1 MQPVFDHA
9 MISLCLPHTVAGMGF
24 AGACRPLQQ
33 TACNNSRCRVNLR
46 KFREPEICAEWNRL
60 LQLSL
65 AKVPGLS
72 SSPSTSMSL
81 AKASTTG
88 SDDATDDKDSV
99 QSAAM
104 DPFQALKYAEMTA
117 DRIAQ
122 LLAPRRIRPPGE
134 VGKSFGFGGHRA
146 ILREMNLLRSAREFI
161 KQVLMRVPEIV
172 QSPHRFLRWQL
183 AVTRLNSKLMKSKY
197 CCSAASWPGCLVSRG
212 KCQMCIVCV
221 A

>member
-1 MQPVFDHA
+1 MQPVFDHT

-33 TACNNSRCRVNLR
+33 TVCNKPRCCVNFL
-46 KFREPEICAEWNRL
+46 KFREPEICAEWNPL

-65 AKVPGLS
+65 GKVPGLS
-72 SSPSTSMSL
+72 SSPSTSM
-81 AKASTTG
+81 AKAFTTG

-122 LLAPRRIRPPGE
+122 LLAQRRIRRPGE
-134 VGKSFGFGGHRA
+134 VGKSFGFGGHHA
-146 ILREMNLLRSAREFI
+146 ILREMNLLRSACEFV
-161 KQVLMRVPEIV
+161 KQV
-172 QSPHRFLRWQL
+172 
-183 AVTRLNSKLMKSKY
+183 
-197 CCSAASWPGCLVSRG
+197 
-212 KCQMCIVCV
+212 
-221 A
+221 